1 MWAVVLVQAGIV
13 AVALAKGV
21 FVHLLYLEDRPNKR
35 SSHMPREPTPA
46 RLSERTME
54 GVFSL
59 ADYRPIAPPTIRVLG
74 VPAVTVLEVL
84 TARPWALCMECVI
97 TLTGLGADDAIDH
110 LKRPPN
116 CASPTKVAATV
127 AAGSGRCSPTRAAR
141 ALQVAPRHRHACYDA
156 LF

>member
-1 MWAVVLVQAGIV
+1 
-13 AVALAKGV
+13 
-21 FVHLLYLEDRPNKR
+21 
-35 SSHMPREPTPA
+35 
-46 RLSERTME
+46 ME

-110 LKRPPN
+110 LNALPLRV
-116 CASPTKVAATV
+116 TE
-127 AAGSGRCSPTRAAR
+127 GRCDGCGRVRPMFA
-141 ALQVAPRHRHACYDA
+141 HAGGA
-156 LF
+156 GASG